1 MPDHVLKSSLLP
13 KLLIKRNFNSPIFIY
28 RPPINPKRFKIAR
41 SKMMASP
48 SKTHSSGIRSCND
61 AIRSDSVALYRS
73 PFVPFFFPP
82 LPLPWR
88 CFKRVVACSTILPRV
103 VVQQVRLPVDPTA
116 FQPPTKYSANIS
128 AVLILFFFVEARIN
142 IYSKYIY
149 WWNISSVELYDCYIV
164 ESISMSY
171 AKYFIA

>member
-1 MPDHVLKSSLLP
+1 MKQLLNPDFMPDHVLKSSLLP

-73 PFVPFFFPP
+73 PFVSFFSPFLDGVLNASSRAPP
-82 LPLPWR
+82 FCHASSSSRCVYLSIQPLSNHRPN
-88 CFKRVVACSTILPRV
+88 IPR
-103 VVQQVRLPVDPTA
+103 
-116 FQPPTKYSANIS
+116 
-128 AVLILFFFVEARIN
+128 
-142 IYSKYIY
+142 IYRR
-149 WWNISSVELYDCYIV
+149 
-164 ESISMSY
+164 
-171 AKYFIA
+171 F